1 MSDID
6 IERLRLASERVRHGY
21 VSGELNRGAGIPMLL
36 DAARFLLD
44 LADEGGELWMEKKC
58 PHGMA
63 LNYGHDHFLDGHC
76 DGGSRVRVWPKG
88 DR

>member
-6 IERLRLASERVRHGY
+6 IERLREAVGFYEPWVNNDSP
-21 VSGELNRGAGIPMLL
+21 ELYQIVN
-36 DAARFLLD
+36 AAEWLLD

-58 PHGMA
+58 PHEMA
-63 LNYGHDHFLDGHC
+63 LNYGHDHLLDGHC